1 MTRSSLMHKGK
12 LKWLEMTKRKSHLVV
27 SAVLEGLRVR
37 ITLVVCYLEEE
48 VLREVE
54 EEEG

>member
-1 MTRSSLMHKGK
+1 MMHKGK

-37 ITLVVCYLEEE
+37 ITLVVCHLEEE